1 MSEDDRAKEAA
12 EAEEAA
18 EREESA
24 RTLEDLA
31 EFDKGLPHAKEL
43 STDEKALADLMEI
56 EGEYLRHRSGQ
67 SQEKE
72 QEKDQES
79 DREPGPPSGGR

>member
-12 EAEEAA
+12 EAE

-31 EFDKGLPHAKEL
+31 EFDEGLPHAKEL
-43 STDEKALADLMEI
+43 SADEKALADLMEI

-67 SQEKE
+67 VRQPEG
-72 QEKDQES
+72 
-79 DREPGPPSGGR
+79 DRSEDEPGPPSEGR

>member
-1 MSEDDRAKEAA
+1 MSDDDRAKEAA
-12 EAEEAA
+12 EAE

-31 EFDKGLPHAKEL
+31 EFDSDLPHAKEL
-43 STDEKALADLMEI
+43 SADEKALADLMEI

-67 SQEKE
+67 D
-72 QEKDQES
+72 QEKDQQRDRS
-79 DREPGPPSGGR
+79 DGEPGPPSEGR

>member
-1 MSEDDRAKEAA
+1 MSEDDRAKEAE
-12 EAEEAA
+12 EAE

-31 EFDKGLPHAKEL
+31 EFDRGLPHAQEL

-56 EGEYLRHRSGQ
+56 EAEYLRHRSG
-67 SQEKE
+67 S
-72 QEKDQES
+72 ES
-79 DREPGPPSGGR
+79 SDPPSSG

>member
-12 EAEEAA
+12 EAE

-31 EFDKGLPHAKEL
+31 EFDEGIPHAKEL
-43 STDEKALADLMEI
+43 STDEKALGDLMEI
-56 EGEYLRHRSGQ
+56 EGEYLRHRAGQ
-67 SQEKE
+67 
-72 QEKDQES
+72 DQERG
-79 DREPGPPSGGR
+79 DQKGDDVAPGPPSVER